1 MNKLR
6 NISYYGH
13 MDYLPYGNWLS
24 IIAVN
29 IYNIIDIVDIVAVKL
44 AYVPFGS

>member
-1 MNKLR
+1 
-6 NISYYGH
+6 
-13 MDYLPYGNWLS
+13 MDYLPYWLS